1 MKTTLIK
8 FTRAAT
14 RTFALCLLTAVAAF
28 AYLFVS
34 FVFKSERQKRLQNSV
49 RQFWARNVAAIIK
62 MKIRIEG
69 KLPDAPFFLVSNHLS
84 YVDIIA
90 LMSKLD
96 CVFVAK
102 SDVADW
108 FAIGSLARMAGTVF
122 IDRERN
128 RSILPALEKIGVAL
142 KNRTG
147 VVVFPEGTSTKGE
160 TILPFKPSLLAIA
173 VHEGLNVHYASLS
186 YKTPDDCT
194 PASLSVCWWGD
205 MTFQDHFWR
214 LCQLTEFEAVV
225 TFGANTIKDE
235 DRKALAKKV
244 WSAVNEQFIQTT

>member
-1 MKTTLIK
+1 MKTKLIK
-8 FTRAAT
+8 FIRAAT

-28 AYLFVS
+28 AYLFVG
-34 FVFKSERQKRLQNSV
+34 FVFTSQRRRRLQNGV

-62 MKIRIEG
+62 MKIRVHGEM
-69 KLPDAPFFLVSNHLS
+69 PDAPFFLVSNHLS
-84 YVDIIA
+84 YIDIIA
-90 LMSKLD
+90 LMSKLN

-108 FAIGSLARMAGTVF
+108 FAIGGLARMAGTVF
-122 IDRERN
+122 IDRTRN
-128 RSILPALEKIGVAL
+128 RSILPALEKIGAAL

-160 TILPFKPSLLAIA
+160 TVLPFKPSLLAIA
-173 VHEGLNVHYASLS
+173 AQEDLNVHYASLN

-214 LCQLTEFEAVV
+214 MCQLKEFEVV
-225 TFGANTIKDE
+225 VRFGANTIKDE
-235 DRKALAKKV
+235 DRKVLAKKV
-244 WSAVNEQFIQTT
+244 WTAVNGQFVQTM